1 MIPTLRISDG
11 CGGFYII
18 NASDYDPAVH
28 QLLHQVGHDRD
39 KLAALTVA
47 ELRALAS
54 TLGIRGRSKLKTED
68 DLITAILEVGYEPNQ
83 LPDRNPE

>member
-1 MIPTLRISDG
+1 MIPTVKISDG

-18 NASDYDPAVH
+18 NHSDYDPAIH

-39 KLAALTVA
+39 KLKSLTVV

-54 TLGIRGRSKLKTED
+54 TLGIPGRSKLKTED
-68 DLITAILEVGYEPNQ
+68 ELITAILEVDHG
-83 LPDRNPE
+83 

>member
-18 NASDYDPAVH
+18 NQADYDPAVH

-39 KLAALTVA
+39 KLKARTVV
-47 ELRALAS
+47 ELRALAA
-54 TLGIRGRSKLKTED
+54 TLGIPGRSKLKTED
-68 DLITAILEVGYEPNQ
+68 QLITAILEVGYEPNQ
-83 LPDRNPE
+83 LPD